1 LLAVR
6 TLTIDQARRLALAA
20 QGFDRPRPA
29 RVQARHLRAA
39 IGRLGLLQ
47 LDFVTV
53 LLPSHYQVLF
63 SRLGPYRRA
72 LLDDLVYRRREFTEQ
87 WAREASIVPMD
98 CWPLLEHRRQRF
110 RVQPRG
116 FGPVLEREAAY
127 VARVLAEVAER
138 GALTADQL
146 DHPEGMDRRVHS
158 WFGTVPRVVL
168 EAHFGRGLMAIAARR
183 PNFAR
188 AYDLAERIVP
198 EAHRLRRVDVHE
210 AQRELLLRAA
220 RASGVAAAA
229 DLADYFRMPVRDARP
244 RLSELVERGALR
256 LVHVEGWREAAYLHP
271 QARLPARVR
280 ACTLLAPFDP
290 LIWFR
295 RRTAR
300 LFGFDYRLEVFVPD
314 EKRRWGAYVLP
325 FLMGDRLV
333 ARVDVRTDRARRR
346 LRVLAAFVEAH
357 ADPEAV
363 AAALALELCTMAR
376 WLELTHVVVERR
388 GGLARALGAAVRA
401 VAR

>member
-1 LLAVR
+1 VDA
-6 TLTIDQARRLALAA
+6 
-20 QGFDRPRPA
+20 A
-29 RVQARHLRAA
+29 RVRAT
-39 IGRLGLLQ
+39 IHRLGLLQ
-47 LDFVTV
+47 LDFVTAV
-53 LLPSHYQVLF
+53 VPAHYLVLF

-87 WAREASIVPMD
+87 WAREASIVPME

-110 RVQPRG
+110 RVRPLA
-116 FGPVLEREAAY
+116 FGRVLEREAAY
-127 VARVLAEVAER
+127 VARVLAEVTER

-146 DHPEGMDRRVHS
+146 DHPEGMDRRVPIS
-158 WFGTVPRVVL
+158 WFGTWPRVVL
-168 EAHFGRGLMAIAARR
+168 ETHFGRGLMAIAARR

-198 EAHRLRRVDVHE
+198 DAHRDRRLEPHE

-220 RASGVAAAA
+220 RACGVAVAA
-229 DLADYFRMPVRDARP
+229 DLADYFRMPVREARP
-244 RLSELVERGALR
+244 RLDELVERGALR
-256 LVHVEGWREAAYLHP
+256 MARVEGWREPAYLHP
-271 QARLPARVR
+271 QARVPLRVQ
-280 ACTLLAPFDP
+280 ANTLLAPFDP

-300 LFGFDYRLEVFVPD
+300 VFGFDYRLEVFVPD
-314 EKRRWGAYVLP
+314 AKRRWGAYVLP

-333 ARVDVRTDRARRR
+333 ARVDLRTDRAGRR

-363 AAALALELCTMAR
+363 AAALAAELATLAR
-376 WLELTHVVVERR
+376 WLDLTHVVVERR

-401 VAR
+401 MAR